1 MTSAYLDQYE
11 SITSIQ
17 RIPVGGTIVD
27 IHVEDCGRSAGSER
41 WAAEVPPACRAR
53 ILPGSD
59 YRVAA
64 IAGTRQEAVERVTL
78 AIAFLM
84 P

>member
-1 MTSAYLDQYE
+1 MTSIDW
-11 SITSIQ
+11 
-17 RIPVGGTIVD
+17 IPVGGTIVD
-27 IHVEDCGRSAGSER
+27 IHVEDCGRSAGRQR

-64 IAGTRQEAVERVTL
+64 VAGTRQEAVDRVKL
-78 AIAFLM
+78 AIAYLM